1 MLKIF
6 CTAILLLLG
15 SWLCAQE
22 VIFEYYAGEVAG
34 TIILPYTSVIFPKDK
49 EQTTYQVF
57 MRIKA
62 DRGKWQNVIENRS
75 FSIPRREWLKDTA
88 LTYEFSFAAMPGD
101 YNAELIMRDKNTGVK
116 RSYSK
121 RFSLPIAGTEIGMTW
136 LEIERD
142 EISFIPSDL
151 NSELPEAESIT
162 LSQYYSLPMD
172 SLRIAVNDQYLVI
185 TNPSSPLQLDLK
197 PYISGSEMSKLRVAC
212 FDDNIQYNLEPFLYT
227 PWFSYSM
234 HYSASDQLEQ
244 LRYIASQNEWQVL
257 SKLPPAKHQE
267 AVEGFWRAHDPS
279 PETLRNETREAFC
292 ARVVTADERYTI
304 HKKLK
309 GWKSDLGRIYI
320 KYGEPDDIQSEV
332 YPLGRYPNIIWTY
345 YRANKQF
352 IFADIKGFGQY
363 SLRNKEDE
371 Y

>member
-1 MLKIF
+1 MCKIVI
-6 CTAILLLLG
+6 TSILLLFG
-15 SWLCAQE
+15 SWLGAQE

-49 EQTTYQVF
+49 EQTSYQVF
-57 MRIKA
+57 MRVKR
-62 DRGKWQNVIENRS
+62 DKGKWLNVIENSS
-75 FSIPRREWLKDTA
+75 FYIPRREWLKDTA
-88 LTYEFSFAAMPGD
+88 LTYKFNFPAESGD
-101 YNAELIMRDKNTGVK
+101 YNAEFILRDKSTGVK
-116 RSYSK
+116 RSYTK
-121 RFSLPIAGTEIGMTW
+121 RFNLPITGTEIGMTW
-136 LEIERD
+136 LEVER
-142 EISFIPSDL
+142 EQIRFIPSDIHGMIQD
-151 NSELPEAESIT
+151 AQSIN
-162 LSQYYSLPMD
+162 LSQYYSLPLD
-172 SLRIAVNDQYLVI
+172 SLRVSLNDQYLAI
-185 TNPSSPLQLDLK
+185 TNPTSPMQLDLK
-197 PYISGSEMSKLRVAC
+197 PYLTGKELNKLRVAC

-257 SKLPPAKHQE
+257 SKLPPSKHQE

-309 GWKSDLGRIYI
+309 GWRSDLGRIYI
-320 KYGEPDDIQSEV
+320 KYGEPDDVQSEV

-345 YRANKQF
+345 YRANRQF